1 MGLGPTIRNRKE
13 AKEWQT
19 KYEVSAPAV
28 GEAAPDF
35 ELTDLAGDTQA
46 RLSSFY
52 GRRPVGLIFG
62 SFT

>member
-1 MGLGPTIRNRKE
+1 MGLGSTIQNRKE

-28 GEAAPDF
+28 GKAAPDF
-35 ELTDLAGDTQA
+35 ELTDITGETQV